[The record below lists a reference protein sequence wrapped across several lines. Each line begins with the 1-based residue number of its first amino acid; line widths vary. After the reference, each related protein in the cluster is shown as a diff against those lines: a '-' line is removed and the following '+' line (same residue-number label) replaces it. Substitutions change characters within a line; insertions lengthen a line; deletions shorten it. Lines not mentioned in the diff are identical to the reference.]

1 MEPRG
6 SILLSD
12 VIKYP
17 ADEQSDQP
25 GAMMSKKR
33 SVSKGR
39 EKQAPKSTHSDER
52 GYSTLGNLPG
62 SPRSKPGYFE
72 PLDIGTIKLRTLVK
86 PRTPGQDVFYK
97 NIRSDLPISL
107 CAGPAGTGKT
117 YLSVAAALLSL
128 MEGRTD
134 RIIITRP
141 AVESDE
147 ELGFLPG
154 GIDSKMMPYMMPIID
169 CFVDLVGGKSTDLL
183 FEKGVV
189 SVRPFAFMR
198 GSTFSRCF
206 IIADEMQNA
215 TEAQFKNL
223 LTRIGQGS
231 KMVVSGD
238 LSQSDLKEKNGLFD
252 FMKKYRSYYSSERK
266 EPEFFTMDSLTA
278 VDIVRHKAV
287 TEVLAIYDSEKIV
300 TLHMASDRE

>member
-1 MEPRG
+1 
-6 SILLSD
+6 
-12 VIKYP
+12 
-17 ADEQSDQP
+17 
-25 GAMMSKKR
+25 MSKKR

-39 EKQAPKSTHSDER
+39 EKQAPRSNQTDER

-72 PLDIGTIKLRTLVK
+72 PLDVGTIKLKTLVK
-86 PRTPGQDVFYK
+86 PRTPGQAVFFDHVK
-97 NIRSDLPISL
+97 SDCPISL
-107 CAGPAGTGKT
+107 CTGPAGTGKT
-117 YLSVAAALLSL
+117 YLSVAAAVMSL
-128 MEGRTD
+128 MEGKVD
-134 RIIITRP
+134 RVIITRP

-169 CFVDLVGGKSTDLL
+169 CFVDLVGGKTTDLL

-198 GSTFSRCF
+198 GSTFARCF

-252 FMKKYRSYYSSERK
+252 FMKKYRSFYSSERK
-266 EPEFFTMDSLTA
+266 PPVFFTSDSMTA

-287 TEVLAIYDSEKIV
+287 VEVLAIYESEKIV
-300 TLHMASDRE
+300 TLHGVSGEA